1 MMCFMC
7 WLCVDLALQFMCWLV
22 LTPNIMDM
30 RGHKYF
36 SFLDFI
42 IFLSIYN
49 QNIFILSLEF
59 KNDGQFLIS
68 FFFTARAF
76 PLMTF

>member
-1 MMCFMC
+1 
-7 WLCVDLALQFMCWLV
+7 
-22 LTPNIMDM
+22 MDM

-59 KNDGQFLIS
+59 KNDGQFLTL
-68 FFFTARAF
+68 FFFSARAF